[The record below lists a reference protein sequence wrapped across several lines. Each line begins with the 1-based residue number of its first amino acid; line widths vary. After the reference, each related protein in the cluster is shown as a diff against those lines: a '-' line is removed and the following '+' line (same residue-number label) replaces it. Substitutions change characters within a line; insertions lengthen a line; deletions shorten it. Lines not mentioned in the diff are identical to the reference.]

1 MEDLTM
7 NNTPR
12 LLVVVPCYNEEEV
25 LPETIH
31 RLTEM
36 LASLKE
42 QRLILAG
49 RILMVDDGSTD
60 KTWQIIESQAQH
72 RKEIAGLKLV
82 HNSGHQEALW
92 AGLEY
97 AVDRSDVTISV
108 DADLQDDIQVMPQML
123 TYYLHGIDIVYGIR
137 KERKSDTFL
146 KRFSAQL
153 FYKLM
158 GGLTGNIIYNHADF
172 RLISQRALQALL
184 RFPERNLFLRG
195 LVSSLGFPSA
205 MVYYDRRRRL
215 AGQSKYPLCKML
227 SFAADGITSFSVR
240 PLQGIVLLGLLFIL
254 VSVAVIIYAII
265 VYWEGETIPGWTSLL
280 VSLWLIGGSMM
291 TALGIIGE
299 YIGKIYK
306 EVKKRPRYLVD
317 KYTEWQDNCPKRKSE
332 SDSSSVL

>member
-1 MEDLTM
+1 MENLTM
-7 NNTPR
+7 KHIPR
-12 LLVVVPCYNEEEV
+12 LLLIVPCYNEEEV

-31 RLTEM
+31 RLTDM
-36 LASLKE
+36 LALLK
-42 QRLILAG
+42 QQQLVSAGHILI
-49 RILMVDDGSTD
+49 VDDGSTD
-60 KTWQIIESQAQH
+60 NTWQMIETFAQQH
-72 RKEIAGLKLV
+72 KEITGLKLV
-82 HNSGHQEALW
+82 HNSGHQQALW

-108 DADLQDDIQVMPQML
+108 DADLQDDIRVIPQML
-123 TYYLHGIDIVYGIR
+123 TYYLQGIDIVYGIR

-153 FYKLM
+153 FYKVM
-158 GGLTGNIIYNHADF
+158 GSLTGDIIYNHADF
-172 RLISQRALQALL
+172 RLISNRALQALL
-184 RFPERNLFLRG
+184 QYPERNLFLRG

-205 MVYYDRRRRL
+205 MVYYDRQKRP

-227 SFAADGITSFSVR
+227 SFAAEGITSFSIR

-254 VSVAVIIYAII
+254 ISFGVIIYAIA
-265 VYWEGETIPGWTSLL
+265 VYWEGETIPGWTSIL

-291 TALGIIGE
+291 TAIGIIGE

-317 KYTEWQDNCPKRKSE
+317 KTTAWQDDNQEKE
-332 SDSSSVL
+332 S

>member
-1 MEDLTM
+1 MENLTM
-7 NNTPR
+7 KHIPR
-12 LLVVVPCYNEEEV
+12 LLLIVPCYNEEEV

-31 RLTEM
+31 RLTDM
-36 LASLKE
+36 LALLK
-42 QRLILAG
+42 QQQLVSVGHILI
-49 RILMVDDGSTD
+49 VDDGSTD
-60 KTWQIIESQAQH
+60 NTWQMIETFAQQH
-72 RKEIAGLKLV
+72 KEITGLKLV
-82 HNSGHQEALW
+82 HNSGHQQALW

-108 DADLQDDIQVMPQML
+108 DADLQDDIRVIPQML
-123 TYYLHGIDIVYGIR
+123 TYYLQGIDIVYGIR

-153 FYKLM
+153 FYKVM
-158 GGLTGNIIYNHADF
+158 GSLTGDIIYNHADF
-172 RLISQRALQALL
+172 RLISNRALQALL
-184 RFPERNLFLRG
+184 QYPERNLFLRG

-205 MVYYDRRRRL
+205 MVYYDRQKRP

-227 SFAADGITSFSVR
+227 SFAAEGITSFSIR

-254 VSVAVIIYAII
+254 ISVGVIIYAIA
-265 VYWEGETIPGWTSLL
+265 VYWEGETIPGWTSIL

-291 TALGIIGE
+291 TAIGIIGE

-317 KYTEWQDNCPKRKSE
+317 KTTEWQDDNQEKE
-332 SDSSSVL
+332 A